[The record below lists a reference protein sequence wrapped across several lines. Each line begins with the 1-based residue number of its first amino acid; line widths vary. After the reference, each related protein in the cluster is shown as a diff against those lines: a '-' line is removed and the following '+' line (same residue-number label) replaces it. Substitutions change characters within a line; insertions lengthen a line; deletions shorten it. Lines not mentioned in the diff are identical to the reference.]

1 MRKLASSARAS
12 ITSAGVVSCEIFTA
26 GGGYRGAWRRD
37 GTTAHT
43 RVLSASVSTPWL
55 GDACG
60 LVDAFRAKELT
71 PLEALVDCIAA
82 MEQSPLNVC
91 SFTDFDGAREAATYA
106 DVTLPF
112 GGVPFG
118 IKELE
123 RVEGWPYTEASVL
136 FKDRVAEEDDTSVCR
151 LRATGAVLAAQTT
164 APEFG
169 GINCTST
176 VLHGTTRNPWNQ
188 ERTPGGSSGGTAA
201 AVAGGLLPIATGSD
215 GGGSIRGPAGF
226 SGLFG
231 LKATYGRIPKGPH
244 SSIEPM
250 TTVLGCLTRS
260 VRDTARYFDCCN
272 GFDSRDPLSLPVVGG
287 WEAGLGSYDLEG
299 ITAAIVVDLGIARV
313 RTEVADLVVAA
324 AERLARAAKLRLV
337 TVTPALPFLRGAWA
351 MANQPSMVADLGD
364 AYPDRIGELS
374 PEIAAGLQAAQDGFT
389 LERAARVELWRRQLN
404 EAMADLFDQVDFVFC
419 STHPDVAFKAEGPPP
434 STIPGADLIH
444 EVGFTRA
451 IMNNAALTA
460 PSNMNG
466 SPAVT
471 IPSGLLEGLP
481 VGLQVLA
488 GHHREELLLDL
499 ALVAEREYPWPLVAP
514 GSPHAAA
521 S

>member
-1 MRKLASSARAS
+1 
-12 ITSAGVVSCEIFTA
+12 
-26 GGGYRGAWRRD
+26 
-37 GTTAHT
+37 
-43 RVLSASVSTPWL
+43 VSTPWL

-60 LVDAFRAKELT
+60 LVDALRAKELS
-71 PLEALVDCIAA
+71 PLEALEDCVAA
-82 MEQSPLNVC
+82 IEQSPLNAF
-91 SFTDFDGAREAATYA
+91 SFTDFDRAREAASNA
-106 DVTLPF
+106 DLTRPF

-118 IKELE
+118 VKELE

-136 FKDRVAEEDDTSVCR
+136 FKDRVADEDDTSIER
-151 LRATGAVLAAQTT
+151 LRTAGAVLAAQTT

-176 VLHGTTRNPWNQ
+176 ALHGTTRNPWNQ

-231 LKATYGRIPKGPH
+231 LKATYGRIPKGPKA
-244 SSIEPM
+244 SIEPM

-272 GFDSRDPLSLPVVGG
+272 GFDARDPLSLPVVGG
-287 WEAGLGSYDLEG
+287 WEAGLGGYDLAG
-299 ITAAIVVDLGIARV
+299 MTAAIVVDLGIARV
-313 RTEVADLVVAA
+313 RAEVADLVAEAA
-324 AERLARAAKLRLV
+324 ARLARAAKLRLV
-337 TVTPALPFLRGAWA
+337 TATPTLPPLRGAWA

-374 PEIAAGLQAAQDGFT
+374 PEIAAGLKAAQDGYT
-389 LERAARVELWRRQLN
+389 LERAARIELWRRQLN
-404 EAMADLFDQVDFVFC
+404 GAMADLFEQADFVFC

-444 EVGFTRA
+444 EIGFTRA

-466 SPAVT
+466 SPAMT
-471 IPSGLLEGLP
+471 IPAALLEGLP

-499 ALVAEREYPWPLVAP
+499 ALVAEREFPWPLVAP
-514 GSPHAAA
+514 GSPHTVPA
-521 S
+521 

>member
-1 MRKLASSARAS
+1 
-12 ITSAGVVSCEIFTA
+12 
-26 GGGYRGAWRRD
+26 
-37 GTTAHT
+37 
-43 RVLSASVSTPWL
+43 VSTPWL
-55 GDACG
+55 GDACS
-60 LVDAFRAKELT
+60 LVDAFRAGELS
-71 PLEALVDCIAA
+71 PLEALDDCIAA
-82 MEQSPLNVC
+82 IGNSPLNAF
-91 SFTDFDGAREAATYA
+91 SFMDFDRAREAASRA
-106 DVTLPF
+106 DVSLPF

-123 RVEGWPYTEASVL
+123 KVAEWPYTEASVI
-136 FKDRVAEEDDTSVCR
+136 FKDRVAGHDNTSVER

-201 AVAGGLLPIATGSD
+201 AVVGGLLPIATGSD

-231 LKATYGRIPKGPH
+231 LKATYGRIPKGPDGT
-244 SSIEPM
+244 IEPM

-287 WEAGLGSYDLEG
+287 WEAGLGGYDLG
-299 ITAAIVVDLGIARV
+299 GMTAAIVVDLGIARV
-313 RTEVADLVVAA
+313 RSEVADMVAEG
-324 AERLARAAKLRLV
+324 AERLATAAGLRLV
-337 TVTPALPFLRGAWA
+337 TVTPTLPPLRGEWA
-351 MANQPSMVADLGD
+351 MANQPSMAADLGD

-374 PEIAAGLQAAQDGFT
+374 PEIAAGLTSAQERYT
-389 LERAARVELWRRQLN
+389 LERAARIELWRRQLN
-404 EAMADLFDQVDFVFC
+404 EAMADLFEQADFVFC
-419 STHPDVAFKAEGPPP
+419 STHPDVAFEAEGPPP
-434 STIPGADLIH
+434 STIPGADLVDEI
-444 EVGFTRA
+444 GLTRA

-466 SPAVT
+466 SPAMT

-481 VGLQVLA
+481 VGIQVLA

-499 ALVAEREYPWPLVAP
+499 ALVAESQYPWPLVAP
-514 GSPHAAA
+514 GSPHAAPV
-521 S
+521 

>member
-1 MRKLASSARAS
+1 M
-12 ITSAGVVSCEIFTA
+12 
-26 GGGYRGAWRRD
+26 
-37 GTTAHT
+37 
-43 RVLSASVSTPWL
+43 
-55 GDACG
+55 GDACS
-60 LVDAFRAKELT
+60 LVDAFRSKELS
-71 PLEALVDCIAA
+71 PLEALDACIAA
-82 MEQSPLNVC
+82 IDRSPLNAF
-91 SFTDFDGAREAATYA
+91 SYTDFDRAREAAIYA
-106 DVTLPF
+106 DVMLPF

-123 RVEGWPYTEASVL
+123 KVKGWPYTEASVV
-136 FKDRVAEEDDTSVCR
+136 FKDRVADEDDTSLSR
-151 LRATGAVLAAQTT
+151 LQTSGAVLTAQTT

-176 VLHGTTRNPWNQ
+176 VVHGTTRNPWNQ

-244 SSIEPM
+244 AAIEPM

-272 GFDSRDPLSLPVVGG
+272 GFDRRDPLSLPVVGG
-287 WEAGLGSYDLEG
+287 WEAGLGGFDLSG
-299 ITAAIVVDLGIARV
+299 MTAAIVVDLGIAQV
-313 RTEVADLVVAA
+313 RDEVAEAVQAA
-324 AERLARAAKLRLV
+324 AERLARVAGLRV
-337 TVTPALPFLRGAWA
+337 IAVEPALPPLRGAWA
-351 MANQPSMVADLGD
+351 MANQPSLVADLGD
-364 AYPDRIGELS
+364 AYPECIPDLS
-374 PEIAAGLQAAQDGFT
+374 REIAAGLQSAQERYN
-389 LERAARVELWRRQLN
+389 LERAASVERYRRQLN
-404 EAMADLFDQVDFVFC
+404 GAMADLFDQAEFVFC

-434 STIPGADLIH
+434 STLPGRDLIN
-444 EVGFTRA
+444 EIGFTRA

-466 SPAVT
+466 SPAVS
-471 IPSGLLEGLP
+471 IPAGLVDGLP

-499 ALVAEREYPWPLVAP
+499 SLVAEREMPWPLVAP
-514 GSPHAAA
+514 GSPHSAAR
-521 S
+521 

>member
-1 MRKLASSARAS
+1 
-12 ITSAGVVSCEIFTA
+12 
-26 GGGYRGAWRRD
+26 
-37 GTTAHT
+37 
-43 RVLSASVSTPWL
+43 VSTPWL
-55 GDACG
+55 GDACS
-60 LVDAFRAKELT
+60 LVDALRTKELS
-71 PLEALVDCIAA
+71 PLEALDDCIDAI
-82 MEQSPLNVC
+82 ERSPLNAF
-91 SFTDFDGAREAATYA
+91 SFTDFGRARAGAGAA
-106 DVTLPF
+106 DLSRPF

-118 IKELE
+118 VKELE
-123 RVEGWPYTEASVL
+123 RVEGWPYTQASVL
-136 FKDRVAEEDDTSVCR
+136 FKDRVADEDDTSVER
-151 LRATGAVLAAQTT
+151 LRAAGAVLAAQTA

-169 GINCTST
+169 GINCTAT

-231 LKATYGRIPKGPH
+231 LKATYGRIPKGPKA
-244 SSIEPM
+244 SIEPM
-250 TTVLGCLTRS
+250 TTVLGVLTRS

-272 GFDSRDPLSLPVVGG
+272 GFDRRDPLSLPVVGG
-287 WEAGLGSYDLEG
+287 WEAGLGGYDLAG
-299 ITAAIVVDLGIARV
+299 LTAAIVVDLGVARV
-313 RTEVADLVVAA
+313 RNEVADLVTEAA
-324 AERLARAAKLRLV
+324 ARLAGAAKLRLV
-337 TVTPALPFLRGAWA
+337 TVSPTLPPLRGAWV
-351 MANQPSMVADLGD
+351 MANQPSRLADLGD
-364 AYPDRIGELS
+364 TYPDRVGELS
-374 PEIAAGLQAAQDGFT
+374 PEIAAELKAAHEGYT
-389 LERAARVELWRRQLN
+389 VERAAGIELWRRQLN
-404 EAMADLFDQVDFVFC
+404 GAMADLFDEADFVFC

-434 STIPGADLIH
+434 STIPGADLIQ
-444 EVGFTRA
+444 EIGFTRA

-471 IPSGLLEGLP
+471 IPAGLLDGLP

-499 ALVAEREYPWPLVAP
+499 ALIAEREYPWPLVAP

-521 S
+521 G